1 MFSFDLHFVNYLQ
14 DDIPVDSIMQKKTLQ
29 QA

>member
-1 MFSFDLHFVNYLQ
+1 MSSFDLHFVNYLQ
-14 DDIPVDSIMQKKTLQ
+14 DDIPVDRIMQKKTLQ